1 LHKSN
6 SEILKQHLFTI
17 KERGRGHCLTITT
30 VGHLIYILN
39 EGDGFYVLVVPEKK
53 LTQTTSN
60 QLLEVV
66 DWEEKYSLS
75 NYHKTFNFNSIEF
88 ISVEI
93 DKILSKVLTIPKTRK
108 WRFLINPGMM
118 VIKSNEV
125 VLNAKTRRDM
135 NKKMSNTLS
144 KKLLKYLA
152 FPLSTNL
159 NASIFATLILLG
171 LIGSEK
177 LKASTLNIE
186 FLTFLLS
193 FGIITYIILRLK
205 YPDKK

>member
-1 LHKSN
+1 MHKSN